1 MTNETRCKYQR
12 EIKSYSMNIYIIDIS
27 IKNKKYSLDLFGK
40 SNNITYI
47 CSAHGAQKPR
57 LLADE

>member
-1 MTNETRCKYQR
+1 MKLEAKVEVKY
-12 EIKSYSMNIYIIDIS
+12 IYPMSIYIIDIS
-27 IKNKKYSLDLFGK
+27 IKNKKYSLEMFGK
-40 SNNITYI
+40 SNNIPYI